1 VPAKEKALR
10 SIERKQ
16 SIKES
21 LYLVLLQKRE
31 EAAINLASTTP
42 SVKFLDD
49 ATSLIDPI
57 SPNRKMLYTIA
68 VLLGLGIPIGILF
81 MVFKLDTKVRN
92 SDDVTS
98 ASPRIP
104 LIAEIPRVAEQKKQ
118 VTKHDNSPLAE
129 AFRML
134 RTNINFMLPLDL
146 KGQAPVIMVTSTIKG
161 EGKTFC
167 SMNLSFVYA
176 TTNKKVL
183 LIGSDLRNPQL
194 HKYLNEVKSL
204 GGLSDY
210 LHDPT
215 FNWKEHVLEKVLDT
229 THLDILLSGSVPP
242 NPAELLTNGRFELL
256 LNEARELYDYVIVDT
271 APSLLVTDT
280 MLIAHLADLMVY
292 VTSVRITEKRLIN
305 FSKELKDQGKFN
317 NVAYV
322 LNNVVQ
328 PSFSYK
334 YGYKYGYS
342 YNYGYGYGYG
352 QDKDQVAKKPW
363 WRFWAK

>member
-1 VPAKEKALR
+1 
-10 SIERKQ
+10 
-16 SIKES
+16 
-21 LYLVLLQKRE
+21 
-31 EAAINLASTTP
+31 
-42 SVKFLDD
+42 
-49 ATSLIDPI
+49 
-57 SPNRKMLYTIA
+57 
-68 VLLGLGIPIGILF
+68 
-81 MVFKLDTKVRN
+81 
-92 SDDVTS
+92 
-98 ASPRIP
+98 
-104 LIAEIPRVAEQKKQ
+104 
-118 VTKHDNSPLAE
+118 
-129 AFRML
+129 
-134 RTNINFMLPLDL
+134 LDL
-146 KGQAPVIMVTSTIKG
+146 KDKAPVIMVTSTIKG
-161 EGKTFC
+161 EGKTFT

-210 LHDPT
+210 LHDAN

-256 LNEARELYDYVIVDT
+256 LKEAREIYDYIIVDT

-292 VTSVRITEKRLIN
+292 VTSVRVTEKRLIN
-305 FSKELKDQGKFN
+305 FSRELKEQGKLN